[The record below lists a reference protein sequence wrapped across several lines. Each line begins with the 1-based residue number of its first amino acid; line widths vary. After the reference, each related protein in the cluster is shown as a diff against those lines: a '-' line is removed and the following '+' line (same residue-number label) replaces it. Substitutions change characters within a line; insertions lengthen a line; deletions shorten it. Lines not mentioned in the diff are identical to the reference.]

1 MKVPERNITMHDVES
16 LKKMTSAQR
25 KVYEMSQLK
34 NSFDAASKNGVL
46 RVQNAFTVK
55 RFVDK

>member
-1 MKVPERNITMHDVES
+1 MKISGKNPIANDVAS
-16 LKKMTSAQR
+16 LKKMTVIER
-25 KVYEMSQLK
+25 KTHEMSQLK

-55 RFVDK
+55 RFVDE

>member
-25 KVYEMSQLK
+25 KAYEMSQLK
-34 NSFDAASKNGVL
+34 SSFDAASKNGVL

>member
-1 MKVPERNITMHDVES
+1 MKISGKNFIANDVAS
-16 LKKMTSAQR
+16 LKKMTVIER
-25 KVYEMSQLK
+25 KTYEMSQLK